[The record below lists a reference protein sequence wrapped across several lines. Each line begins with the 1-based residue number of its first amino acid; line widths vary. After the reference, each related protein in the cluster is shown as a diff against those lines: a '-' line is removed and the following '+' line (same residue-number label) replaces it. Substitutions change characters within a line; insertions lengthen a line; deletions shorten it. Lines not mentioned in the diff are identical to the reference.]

1 MTDRETIATRDRI
14 MSAAIAEFAA
24 FGIAGA
30 RVDRIAREARVNKS
44 LIYHHYQSKEQL
56 FIAVFEHH
64 VVANINVVPLD
75 ASDLPA
81 WAVALYDY
89 YQDDPRLLRLITWT
103 RLERTPAG
111 DLFTAYGSLDRTVY
125 RHLAEAQ
132 RAGILVD
139 GIDAADLFSLVVAMA
154 GAWAQSSS
162 TFAATSVDPPADH
175 DRRRAALADTVR
187 RAFCR

>member
-1 MTDRETIATRDRI
+1 MTARETIATRDRI
-14 MSAAIAEFAA
+14 MSAATAEFAA

-44 LIYHHYQSKEQL
+44 LIYHHYQNKEQL
-56 FIAVFEHH
+56 FFDVFETY

-75 ASDLPA
+75 ARDLPA

-89 YQDDPRLLRLITWT
+89 YQSDPLLLRLITWA

-111 DLFTAYGSLDRTVY
+111 DLFAAYERLNRTVY
-125 RHLAEAQ
+125 QHLAEAQ
-132 RAGILVD
+132 GEGVLVED
-139 GIDAADLFSLVVAMA
+139 IDPSDLFSLVVAMA
-154 GAWAQSSS
+154 GAWAQASS
-162 TFAATSVDPPADH
+162 TFAATSDDAPTDH
-175 DRRRAALADTVR
+175 DRRRAALANTVR

>member
-14 MSAAIAEFAA
+14 MSAATAEFAA

-56 FIAVFEHH
+56 FVQVFETHI
-64 VVANINVVPLD
+64 VANINVVPLD
-75 ASDLPA
+75 ARDLPA

-89 YQDDPRLLRLITWT
+89 YQADPSLLRLITWA

-111 DLFTAYGSLDRTVY
+111 DLFAAYESLDRTVY
-125 RHLAEAQ
+125 QHLAEAQ
-132 RAGILVD
+132 REGILVD
-139 GIDAADLFSLVVAMA
+139 GIDASDMFSLVVAMA
-154 GAWAQSSS
+154 GAWAQASS
-162 TFAATSVDPPADH
+162 TFAATANDTPTDH
-175 DRRRAALADTVR
+175 DRRHAALADTVK